1 MEKLSL
7 YIHIPFC
14 IKKCR
19 YCDFLSGPCD
29 ADTKERYVSALIREI
44 RQSEYAGSRVETVF
58 FGGGTPTTLKPE
70 LLKEILDN
78 VRDIFTL
85 NEDAEISIECN
96 PGTVDKEKLVSLR
109 QMGFNRLSI
118 GLQSTDDDE
127 LKYLGRIHN
136 YEEFLETY
144 KNAREVGFENINVD
158 IMSALPGQTIDSY
171 KDTLKKVISLGP
183 EHISAYSLIIEEGT
197 EFWDIYGDDG
207 NTLTETEPAEGV
219 LPLPDEDTER
229 DMYYLTK
236 KVLEEAGYHRY
247 EISNYAKDGFECRH
261 NKVYWTGDPYIG
273 FGIGAASYA
282 DGVRWSNTDELYPYM
297 KLLLKEENMVF
308 TYDDEEDEAAE
319 EDRPL
324 QTAWRQGYQRLSPND
339 KMEEFMIVGLRLM
352 KGVSKERF
360 AALFGRDIDRVFG
373 SQIKKNEEAGL
384 LETDGD
390 NIRLTEA
397 GIDVSNRVLA
407 SFLL

>member
-19 YCDFLSGPCD
+19 YCDFLSAPCD
-29 ADTKERYVSALIREI
+29 EDTRAAYIKALIREI
-44 RQSEYAGSRVETVF
+44 RQSEYAGSRVATVF
-58 FGGGTPTTLKPE
+58 FGGGTPTTLKTE
-70 LLKEILDN
+70 LLKEIMDN

-85 NEDAEISIECN
+85 DEDAEISIECN

-118 GLQSTDDDE
+118 GLQSTDDEE

-144 KNAREVGFENINVD
+144 KGAREAGFENVNVD
-158 IMSALPGQTIDSY
+158 VMSALPGQTIDSY
-171 KDTLKKVISLGP
+171 KDTLKKVIELGP

-207 NTLTETEPAEGV
+207 NTLSVKAGEAERQ
-219 LPLPDEDTER
+219 LPDEDTER
-229 DMYYLTK
+229 EMYHITEEMLA
-236 KVLEEAGYHRY
+236 EAGYHRY

-282 DGVRWSNTDELYPYM
+282 DHVRWSNTDELYPYM
-297 KLLLKEENMVF
+297 KMLLKEGNLDMEW
-308 TYDDEEDEAAE
+308 DDEDEE
-319 EDRPL
+319 EIRPL
-324 QTAWRQGYQRLSPND
+324 QTEWRCGYQKLGVND
-339 KMEEFMIVGLRLM
+339 RMEEFMIVGLRLM
-352 KGVSKERF
+352 KGVSREKWKS
-360 AALFGRDIDRVFG
+360 LFGKDIEEVFG
-373 SQIKKNEEAGL
+373 KQIKKSVEEGL
-384 LETDGD
+384 LVTEGD
-390 NIRLTEA
+390 DIRLSSK
-397 GIDVSNRVLA
+397 GIDVSNIVLA
-407 SFLL
+407 RFLL

>member
-19 YCDFLSGPCD
+19 YCDFLSAPCD
-29 ADTKERYVSALIREI
+29 EDTRAAYIKALIREI
-44 RQSEYAGSRVETVF
+44 RQSEYAGSRVSTVF
-58 FGGGTPTTLKPE
+58 FGGGTPSILRAE
-70 LLKEILDN
+70 WLEEILDN
-78 VRDIFTL
+78 VIEIFEVDE
-85 NEDAEISIECN
+85 NAEISIECN
-96 PGTVDKEKLVSLR
+96 PGTVDKDKLGRLKD
-109 QMGFNRLSI
+109 MGFNRLSI
-118 GLQSTDDDE
+118 GLQSANDDE
-127 LKYLGRIHN
+127 LKYLGRIHD

-282 DGVRWSNTDELYPYM
+282 DYVRWSNTDELYPYM
-297 KLLLKEENMVF
+297 KMLLKEGNLDMEW
-308 TYDDEEDEAAE
+308 DDEDEE
-319 EDRPL
+319 EIFPL
-324 QTAWRQGYQRLSPND
+324 QTEWRCGYQKLGVND
-339 KMEEFMIVGLRLM
+339 RMEEFMIVGLRLM
-352 KGVSKERF
+352 KGVSREKWKS
-360 AALFGRDIDRVFG
+360 LFGKDIEEVFG
-373 SQIKKNEEAGL
+373 KQIKKSVEEGL
-384 LETDGD
+384 LVTEGD
-390 NIRLTEA
+390 DIRLSSK
-397 GIDVSNRVLA
+397 GIDVSNIVLA
-407 SFLL
+407 RFLL

>member
-1 MEKLSL
+1 MDMISI

-14 IKKCR
+14 VKKCR

-29 ADTKERYVSALIREI
+29 KDTQARYVKALISEI
-44 RQSEYAGSRVETVF
+44 RQSEYAGSRVSTVF
-58 FGGGTPTTLKPE
+58 FGGGTPSILKAE
-70 LLKEILDN
+70 LLNEILDN
-78 VRDIFTL
+78 VREIFSL
-85 NEDAEISIECN
+85 DADAEISIECN
-96 PGTVDKEKLVSLR
+96 PGTVDKGKLTQLKK
-109 QMGFNRLSI
+109 MGFNRLSI
-118 GLQSTDDDE
+118 GLQSANDDE
-127 LKYLGRIHN
+127 LKYLGRIHD

-171 KDTLKKVISLGP
+171 KDTLKKVIELGP

-247 EISNYAKDGFECRH
+247 EISNYARDGYECRH

-282 DGVRWSNTDELYPYM
+282 DYVRWSNTDELYPYM
-297 KLLLKEENMVF
+297 KMLLKEGNLDMEW
-308 TYDDEEDEAAE
+308 DDEDEE
-319 EDRPL
+319 EIRPL
-324 QTAWRQGYQRLSPND
+324 QTEWRCGYQKLGVND
-339 KMEEFMIVGLRLM
+339 RMEEFMIVGLRLV
-352 KGVSKERF
+352 KGVSRERF

>member
-1 MEKLSL
+1 MEKVSL

-29 ADTKERYVSALIREI
+29 KDTQARYVKALISEI

-58 FGGGTPTTLKPE
+58 FGGGTPSILRAE
-70 LLKEILDN
+70 WLEEILDN
-78 VRDIFTL
+78 VIEIFEVDE
-85 NEDAEISIECN
+85 NAEISIECN
-96 PGTVDKEKLVSLR
+96 PGTVDKGKLTQLKK
-109 QMGFNRLSI
+109 MGFNRLSI
-118 GLQSTDDDE
+118 GLQSGNDDE

-197 EFWDIYGDDG
+197 EYWDIYGDDG
-207 NTLTETEPAEGV
+207 NNLSVKSGEEAERQ
-219 LPLPDEDTER
+219 LPDEDTER
-229 DMYYLTK
+229 EMYHVTEEMLA
-236 KVLEEAGYHRY
+236 EAGYHRY

-282 DGVRWSNTDELYPYM
+282 DHVRWSNTDELYPYM
-297 KLLLKEENMVF
+297 KMLLKEGNLDMEW
-308 TYDDEEDEAAE
+308 DDEDEE
-319 EDRPL
+319 EIRPL
-324 QTAWRQGYQRLSPND
+324 QTEWRCGYQKLGVND
-339 KMEEFMIVGLRLM
+339 RMEEFMIVGLRLM
-352 KGVSKERF
+352 KGVSREKWKS
-360 AALFGRDIDRVFG
+360 LFGKDIEEVFG
-373 SQIKKNEEAGL
+373 KQIKKSVEEGL
-384 LETDGD
+384 LVTEGD
-390 NIRLTEA
+390 DIRLSSK
-397 GIDVSNRVLA
+397 GIDVSNIVLA
-407 SFLL
+407 RFLL